1 MVAGERGNLMTA
13 ELPASADGAQA
24 FVAGAPAIPFC
35 LNVGVTGHRLAALGD
50 SATLRPRLHRILL
63 QLRDAAARLHAAK
76 PGLFAPA
83 ALAPRL
89 VCPLAE
95 GADQLAA
102 DAALEL
108 GYELH
113 AILPFRRHHYS
124 EDFASPAALA
134 AFDRLLGRA
143 TRVLELPCARGEV
156 PSAYALAGRATVA
169 HCDVLIAVWDGRPAR
184 GAGGTAEVVE
194 HALRRGAPVLHVP
207 VDATQPT
214 RLIWSAHEPHLLQT
228 RIDEFAARILDDSGF
243 DPLIDHLL
251 APPRDPIERA
261 HLTAFQHEHQ
271 RRFKPRIE
279 YPLLLAAAGARRME
293 RSAVIAPAYLAS
305 GDDDWRAF
313 ETTGQ
318 PFTAVM
324 HHTVTWR
331 AAYAWSDRLA
341 AHFAQSYRS
350 GHIFNFVAGAV
361 AVLLGLS
368 GLLLPR
374 DKLWLAFTELAVI
387 SGFVVNTR
395 IGVAQNWHRRWLDY
409 RQLAERLRPMAILS
423 LVGIAQPD
431 LRPTSRGT
439 PSWVDW
445 YAAGIW
451 RSIGMPS
458 GELSASVRDL
468 TRLIVAE
475 DIDPQVAYH
484 RSSAAVIHQLDHRLH
499 SAGSLLFI
507 ASCLSCGVFIAAYF
521 IDHAWTAAH
530 AASFVALSAGL
541 PAIGTAFFGIR
552 VQGDFAGT
560 AARSLVTAEHLAAI
574 GGALTGEPVTLSRTA
589 DGTEAAARAML
600 ADLGEWRLSHQQRQ
614 LELG

>member
-1 MVAGERGNLMTA
+1 MTA
-13 ELPASADGAQA
+13 ELPIRTDSAQA
-24 FVAGAPAIPFC
+24 FVAGAPAVPFC

-50 SATLRPRLHRILL
+50 SVALRGRVHHVLL
-63 QLRDAAARLHAAK
+63 QLRDAAERLHVAK
-76 PGLFAPA
+76 AELFAPVA
-83 ALAPRL
+83 QAPRL

-108 GYELH
+108 GYDLH
-113 AILPFRRHHYS
+113 AILPFRRHDYHG
-124 EDFASPAALA
+124 DFAGADAIA
-134 AFDRLLGRA
+134 AFERLLGRA
-143 TRVLELPCARGEV
+143 TRVLELPCERGEV

-169 HCDVLIAVWDGRPAR
+169 HCDVLVAVWDGLPAR

-194 HALRRGAPVLHVP
+194 HALRRGAPVIHVP
-207 VDATQPT
+207 IDAAQSV

-228 RIDEFAARILDDSGF
+228 RIDEFAARVLDDFGF
-243 DPLIDHLL
+243 DALVDHLL
-251 APPRDPIERA
+251 APPQNLIERA
-261 HLTAFQHEHQ
+261 HLAAFLREHQ
-271 RRFKPRIE
+271 RRFKLRIE
-279 YPLLLAAAGARRME
+279 YPLLLAVAGARRL
-293 RSAVIAPAYLAS
+293 RRGALIVPAYLAS
-305 GDDDWRAF
+305 ADDDWRAF
-313 ETTGQ
+313 ESVAQ
-318 PFTAVM
+318 PFTAVIS
-324 HHTVTWR
+324 HTVTWR

-341 AHFAQSYRS
+341 AHFAQIYRS
-350 GHIFNFVAGAV
+350 GHVFNFVAGAV

-368 GLLLPR
+368 GLLLPH

-387 SGFVVNTR
+387 GGFVVNTR
-395 IGVAQNWHRRWLDY
+395 VGVARNWHRRWLDY
-409 RQLAERLRPMAILS
+409 RQLAERLRPMATLS

-439 PSWVDW
+439 RSWVDW

-458 GELSASVRDL
+458 GELSASTRHL
-468 TRLIVAE
+468 TKLIVAA

-484 RSSAAVIHQLDHRLH
+484 RSSASVIHQLDHRLH

-507 ASCLSCGVFIAAYF
+507 ASCLSCIVFIAAYF
-521 IDHAWTAAH
+521 VDHSWTAAH

-541 PAIGTAFFGIR
+541 PAIGTALFGIR

-560 AARSLVTAEHLAAI
+560 AARSLITADHLAAI
-574 GGALTGEPVTLSRTA
+574 GEALGGEPVTLSRTA
-589 DGTEAAARAML
+589 DGTEAAARAMI